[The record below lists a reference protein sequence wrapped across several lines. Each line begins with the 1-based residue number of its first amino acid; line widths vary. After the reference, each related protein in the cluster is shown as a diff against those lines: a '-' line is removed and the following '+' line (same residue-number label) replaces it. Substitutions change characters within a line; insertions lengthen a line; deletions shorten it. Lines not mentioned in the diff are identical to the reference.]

1 MDRVDPGDERE
12 EPPMNPVF
20 ADFAVRPVELSGAV
34 VRQHRCA
41 LASSYVVVAPGGLV
55 AVEFVPEDGAGAA
68 GTVLRMTVLGAAAP
82 VDVVL
87 NGETVT
93 KGFVLPDDGGSP
105 GAVRE
110 YVFGVPGAA
119 LSDGLNVLEIRNADT
134 DADGGGLL
142 RLRTVTLD
150 SAEEDGRAGHAL
162 AVRAAGAVRVFATER
177 RAPDSAVW
185 QPGPRLAFHADRGGE
200 EEPAARLAWRGADG
214 AESSVAFR
222 TDLSGFHGHF
232 RTAGGATGELRG
244 TLVERRALPEGA
256 ADGAVRHF
264 ATEEERDG
272 VWRPA
277 GRLRLLLDDGGA
289 PLERVTWSDR
299 RGDGASVVLNTAV
312 TASSGAPSADGLR
325 DVTGKV
331 SDVEAS
337 DEFEQFGEVAANLLR
352 KGNSKWLAHEDDP
365 ELRFVLAEPVAV
377 SAYSLTS
384 ANDASERD
392 PSDWHL
398 EGSHDGSAW
407 TRLDSREDEE
417 FRRRFDTKEYRVAH
431 PAAFRRYRLRIT
443 ANCGGGETQLSRVRF
458 FDGGDAPAG
467 SGTGTGTSDFTGY
480 QVRADGE
487 PVGYRGTLVPP
498 PAAAGAD
505 GSGELLAGDLSET
518 AKSLQEAARLLD
530 RLNRYL
536 GR

>member
-1 MDRVDPGDERE
+1 MH
-12 EPPMNPVF
+12 PVF
-20 ADFAVRPVELSGAV
+20 ADFTVRPVELSHAV
-34 VRQHRCA
+34 VRHHRCA
-41 LASSYVVVAPGGLV
+41 VASSYVVVAAGGRV
-55 AVEFVPEDGAGAA
+55 MVDFVVDDGAEVTEA
-68 GTVLRMTVLGAAAP
+68 VLRITVLGAAAP

-87 NGETVT
+87 NGEAVT
-93 KGFVLPDDGGSP
+93 KGFLLPDDGDP

-110 YVFGVPGAA
+110 YVLAVPGAA
-119 LSDGLNVLEIRNADT
+119 LVAGVNVLEIRNADA
-134 DADGGGLL
+134 DAEGGLL

-150 SAEEDGRAGHAL
+150 AAETDGHAGRAL
-162 AVRAAGAVRVFATER
+162 AVRAGGGVRVFATER
-177 RAPDSAVW
+177 RAQESGVW
-185 QPGPRLAFHADRGGE
+185 QPGPRLTFHVGRDGAQ
-200 EEPAARLAWRGADG
+200 EPAARLAWRAADG

-244 TLVERRALPEGA
+244 SLVERRALPDEGTA
-256 ADGAVRHF
+256 GAVRHF
-264 ATEEERDG
+264 ATEEEHDG

-299 RGDGASVVLNTAV
+299 RGDGASVGMSPA
-312 TASSGAPSADGLR
+312 AGAPSAPLPADGLR

-331 SDVEAS
+331 SRIEAS
-337 DEFEQFGEVAANLLR
+337 DEFEQLDEVAVNLLR
-352 KGNSKWLAHEDDP
+352 KGDSKWLAHEDDP
-365 ELRFVLAEPVAV
+365 DLRFDFSDPVTV

-392 PSDWHL
+392 PADWHL

-417 FRRRFDTKEYRVAH
+417 FRRRFETREYTVAH
-431 PAAFRRYRLRIT
+431 PGAFRHYRLRIT
-443 ANCGGGETQLSRVRF
+443 ANCGADMTQLSRVRF
-458 FDGGDAPAG
+458 FDGGDVPARPG
-467 SGTGTGTSDFTGY
+467 MYDFTGY

-487 PVGYRGTLVPP
+487 PVGYRGILVQP
-498 PAAAGAD
+498 PAPGAVED
-505 GSGELLAGDLSET
+505 AGELLAGDLSDT
-518 AKSLQEAARLLD
+518 ARSLQDAARLLD